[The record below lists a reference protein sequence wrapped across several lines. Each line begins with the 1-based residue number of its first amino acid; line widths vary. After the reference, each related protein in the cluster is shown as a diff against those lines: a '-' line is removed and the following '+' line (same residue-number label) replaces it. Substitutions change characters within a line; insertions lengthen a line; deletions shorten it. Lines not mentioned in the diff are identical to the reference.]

1 MNEEAL
7 QDAYRLFSNGGY
19 SGSLE
24 EFKVLIDSNPE
35 ALNDSYKLFRG
46 GGYSGDFK
54 AYKTLIGQKKK
65 EEITEELSDST
76 SEDSLLDSQFS
87 VTEGKASEGVS
98 KAIDIVTDAITGVN
112 PTNPISTLT
121 NILTKPKNISKI
133 FDIVSEP
140 GVSSEVKEKK
150 ETTEEP
156 KFVDPTI
163 LSKSFEED
171 AGVNVETDETKLN
184 MVQDLR

>member
-1 MNEEAL
+1 MCI
-7 QDAYRLFSNGGY
+7 R
-19 SGSLE
+19 
-24 EFKVLIDSNPE
+24 DS
-35 ALNDSYKLFRG
+35 
-46 GGYSGDFK
+46 
-54 AYKTLIGQKKK
+54 
-65 EEITEELSDST
+65 
-76 SEDSLLDSQFS
+76 
-87 VTEGKASEGVS
+87 
-98 KAIDIVTDAITGVN
+98 
-112 PTNPISTLT
+112 PISTLT

-171 AGVNVETDETKLN
+171 AGVNVETDEAKLN
-184 MVQDLR
+184 MVQDLYSGMSGLNLDELSRYLDSDVEYEGVKSKRNRIIDQALAGTIDSDAKLESLQEDFDDLSDAGIYADMKRQEALSVYTLSLIHI

>member
-54 AYKTLIGQKKK
+54 AYKTLIGQKKRRNYRR
-65 EEITEELSDST
+65 TFRLNFGR
-76 SEDSLLDSQFS
+76 FS
-87 VTEGKASEGVS
+87 IGFT
-98 KAIDIVTDAITGVN
+98 
-112 PTNPISTLT
+112 
-121 NILTKPKNISKI
+121 I
-133 FDIVSEP
+133 FYHR
-140 GVSSEVKEKK
+140 K
-150 ETTEEP
+150 
-156 KFVDPTI
+156 
-163 LSKSFEED
+163 
-171 AGVNVETDETKLN
+171 
-184 MVQDLR
+184 

>member
-19 SGSLE
+19 SGSVE

-46 GGYSGDFK
+46 GGYSGDFE

-87 VTEGKASEGVS
+87 LTE
-98 KAIDIVTDAITGVN
+98 D
-112 PTNPISTLT
+112 
-121 NILTKPKNISKI
+121 
-133 FDIVSEP
+133 F
-140 GVSSEVKEKK
+140 
-150 ETTEEP
+150 
-156 KFVDPTI
+156 
-163 LSKSFEED
+163 
-171 AGVNVETDETKLN
+171 
-184 MVQDLR
+184 